1 MEKTR
6 IINYNRRNFIQNV
19 TIASAGLSIIPS
31 SIYANISSSKKII
44 KVGMIGLDTSHS
56 IEYTKLLNDP
66 NAPEEIAGFPVV
78 AAYPLGSSTIES
90 SFSRIPK
97 YTKEME
103 EMGVK
108 IVDSLSELLNQ
119 VDVILLESNDGGVR
133 LEQTLE
139 VLKKGKPMFVD
150 KPVAATFADVSKIY
164 KAAEKYKVPMFSSSS
179 LRFLKNADAIRNKNS
194 IGKVMGAT
202 TYSPCYIEPSHT
214 DLFWYGVH
222 GVELLFTVM
231 GTGCKSIRRDYTE
244 DSDIVYGTWQDGR
257 VGVYRGRP
265 HWEIGFG
272 GIAFGEKGNLTMGPH
287 NGYTTI
293 VKEIVSFFKTHEAP
307 VLPQETLEIYAFM
320 EAADESKR
328 NNGATILLDQYFHV

>member
-1 MEKTR
+1 MLKTSTT
-6 IINYNRRNFIQNV
+6 NNDRRNFIQKI
-19 TIASAGLSIIPS
+19 TLAGTGLCLIPHN
-31 SIYANISSSKKII
+31 IYPNLPLKMKIV
-44 KVGMIGLDTSHS
+44 KVGMIGLDTSHC

-78 AAYPLGSSTIES
+78 AAFPLGSSTIES
-90 SFSRIPK
+90 SYSRIPK

-108 IVDSLSELLNQ
+108 IVDSIQELLDQ

-133 LEQTLE
+133 LKQTIE
-139 VLKKGKPMFVD
+139 VLKKGKPMFID
-150 KPVAATFADVSKIY
+150 KPVAASFVDVKKIY
-164 KAAEKYKVPMFSSSS
+164 KAANELKVPIFSSSS
-179 LRFLKNADAIRNKNS
+179 LRFLKNADAIRNKNE

-231 GTGCKSIRRDYTE
+231 GTGIKSIRRDFTE
-244 DSDIVYGTWQDGR
+244 QNDVVYGTWHDGR

-287 NGYTTI
+287 DGYSSIVSEI
-293 VKEIVSFFKTHEAP
+293 VKFFKSHDAP
-307 VLPQETLEIYAFM
+307 VLPNETLEIYAFM

-328 NNGATILLDQYFHV
+328 NKGETVLLEKYLK

>member
-1 MEKTR
+1 MLEVKT
-6 IINYNRRNFIQNV
+6 NNKDRRNFIQQI
-19 TIASAGLSIIPS
+19 TLAAAGLSIIPN
-31 SIYANISSSKKII
+31 SIYANISVKNKIV

-66 NAPEEIAGFPVV
+66 NASEEIAGFPVV

-90 SFSRIPK
+90 SYSRIPK

-103 EMGVK
+103 AMGVK
-108 IVDSLSELLNQ
+108 IVDSIQELLNQ

-139 VLKKGKPMFVD
+139 VLKKGIPMFID
-150 KPVAATFADVSKIY
+150 KPVAATFSDVKKIY
-164 KAAEKYKVPMFSSSS
+164 TEADKLKVPIFSSSS
-179 LRFLKNADAIRNKNS
+179 LRFLKNADAIRNKNE

-231 GTGCKSIRRDYTE
+231 GTGCKSIRRDFTE
-244 DSDIVYGTWQDGR
+244 DNDIVYGTWHDGR

-265 HWEIGFG
+265 HYEISFG

-287 NGYTTI
+287 DGYKTIITEI
-293 VKEIVSFFKTHEAP
+293 VKFFKSHESP
-307 VLPQETLEIYAFM
+307 VLPKETLEIYAFM
-320 EAADESKR
+320 EAADESKSK
-328 NNGATILLDQYFHV
+328 NGETILLEKYL